1 MRGPAMT
8 GEFAAAAATLAIAIV
23 VVGLL
28 FTMASAIRAIATF
41 RRSVE
46 EITGR
51 TIPLIN
57 DMHVAIK
64 QANSDL
70 MKVDTLLD
78 TAESISTTMDSASRL
93 AYTAVSNPVMKT
105 LAAGTGVARAYRLFR
120 RRRAKTER

>member
-1 MRGPAMT
+1 MT
-8 GEFAAAAATLAIAIV
+8 GEFAAAAATIAIAIV

-28 FTMASAIRAIATF
+28 FTMASAIRAIGTF

-105 LAAGTGVARAYRLFR
+105 LAAGTGMARAWRLFR
-120 RRRAKTER
+120 RRKAKAGN

>member
-1 MRGPAMT
+1 MT
-8 GEFAAAAATLAIAIV
+8 GEFAAAAATVAVAIV

-120 RRRAKTER
+120 RRKAKAGG